1 MKITIQTL
9 INTKYGENIIL
20 TGHCHGG
27 LIAGGHRESGQ
38 KDCQD
43 GTVTVLSPP
52 KLLATYTQDETKEER
67 AARRAA
73 KKAKKDAAK
82 KVQLCLRTKT
92 CHKLPHKLGKEGIR
106 DKRRRPGADT
116 VVSNSSGHN
125 DTPTQTQRRTQIMP
139 RKKRKSRKRGTVR
152 KGLLRTNRCG
162 FCNFNKEQ
170 CSHKNTQKRNRK
182 ARRNKSPKESA
193 KMSKSR

>member
-1 MKITIQTL
+1 MKIPELASNFSSFVFPIQTL

-27 LIAGGHRESGQ
+27 RNKRGESGQ
-38 KDCQD
+38 KGCQD
-43 GTVTVLSPP
+43 GAVTVLSPP
-52 KLLATYTQDETKEER
+52 KLLATYTQDETKEEK

-73 KKAKKDAAK
+73 KKAAKKDLK

-116 VVSNSSGHN
+116 VVSNSTGHN
-125 DTPTQTQRRTQIMP
+125 DTPTQTQRRTEIMP
-139 RKKRKSRKRGTVR
+139 RKETKSRKRRTVR

-162 FCNFNKEQ
+162 FCNFNITGKEQ

-182 ARRNKSPKESA
+182 A
-193 KMSKSR
+193 